1 MSHLALQTFEL
12 QDVELPDHQHDSV
25 ILVCLLGT
33 FRLLWRGKPGDI
45 FISGKAL
52 TLLSLLALHL
62 ELGVPRE
69 SLLNILWPDQDA
81 KHANVS
87 LNNLVY
93 TLQRRLRDKSD
104 RAPALVFAAGSY
116 YLNRVSGITTDIAS
130 FDALVSHGD
139 RFVRTGDIAQAVTC
153 YTQAV
158 ALYRGDLCFDSDVAS
173 IVERERLRATFLT
186 ILCWLADHAYQSAQY
201 ETALQYALRLLSCDP
216 CREDGYRLAMRAYV
230 RRGERAQALRQYQL
244 CEHVLRR
251 EFDTAP
257 EPLTTELFERIRASP
272 AGV

>member
-1 MSHLALQTFEL
+1 MALERFEH
-12 QDVELPDHQHDSV
+12 QIAEPPGRQHDSV
-25 ILVCLLGT
+25 ILVCLLGS
-33 FRLLWRGKPGDI
+33 FRLHWLGKSGDI

-62 ELGVPRE
+62 ESGVPRE

-81 KHANVS
+81 RHANMS

-93 TLQRRLRDKSD
+93 NLQRRLRDESA

-116 YLNRVSGITTDIAS
+116 YLNPESGITTDIAS
-130 FDALVSHGD
+130 FDALVSQGN
-139 RFVRTGDIAQAVTC
+139 RFLRNGESAQAASC
-153 YTQAV
+153 YAQAA
-158 ALYRGDLCFDSDVAS
+158 ALYRGDLCFDADVAS
-173 IVERERLRATFLT
+173 IVERERLRAMFLT
-186 ILCWLADHAYQSAQY
+186 VLCWLADHAYQSAQY

-244 CEHVLRR
+244 CEQVLRR

-257 EPLTTELFERIRASP
+257 EPLTTELFERIRAAP

>member
-1 MSHLALQTFEL
+1 MALETFEPL
-12 QDVELPDHQHDSV
+12 NLETPRCQHDSE
-25 ILVCLLGT
+25 ILVCLLGS
-33 FRLLWRGKPGDI
+33 FRLLRYGRPRDAS
-45 FISGKAL
+45 ISGKAL

-62 ELGVPRE
+62 ESGVPRE

-93 TLQRRLRDKSD
+93 TLQRRLRNESD
-104 RAPALVFAAGSY
+104 CVPALVFAAGSY
-116 YLNRVSGITTDIAS
+116 FLNRDSRITTDIDS
-130 FDALVSHGD
+130 FDALVSNGD
-139 RFVRTGDIAQAVTC
+139 RFKRVGEVAQAVTC
-153 YTQAV
+153 YKQAV
-158 ALYRGDLCFDSDVAS
+158 VLYRGDLCFDSDIAS

-186 ILCWLADHAYQSAQY
+186 VLCWLADHAYQSAQY